1 MEIMVQL
8 LVGEWGTR
16 LVEWIIKPEC
26 TYVRKV
32 SVQNFFRGLK
42 ADQRVMDRHGEVA
55 GCHVFFRVDVKLIG
69 QDFIDLGVQDCDR
82 AGFGSRKFFLQ
93 GDRFFQ
99 FSDLLQDFD
108 DRRNS
113 TWIVEQIH
121 ETFLDIGMADDSI
134 EFMEQGLTYA

>member
-1 MEIMVQL
+1 MVQL

-69 QDFIDLGVQDCDR
+69 QDFIDLGVQDR
-82 AGFGSRKFFLQ
+82 NGAGFGSGEFFLQ

-99 FSDLLQDFD
+99 FSDLLQDLD
-108 DRRNS
+108 NHGNG

-121 ETFLDIGMADDSI
+121 EALLDIGTADDSI